1 MQEKNFYI
9 IAGPNGAGKTTLSK
23 TVLKDVFNCQN
34 FVNAD
39 EIAKGLSPLQAG
51 KFDIWAGRIMLE
63 QIGNYI
69 ASDQSFC
76 VETTLSSKI
85 YLGKIKILKQ
95 LGYNISLFFIYLPSV
110 KLAIKRV
117 RQRVSNGGHNVAKDV
132 IKRRYNR
139 GLANL
144 VNDYFDHIDNLHI
157 YSNIENLEK
166 IAHKSDNQLKI
177 YNQKVFKKISK
188 YKNDRSKRI

>member
-23 TVLKDVFNCQN
+23 TVLKDVFNCEN

-51 KFDIWAGRIMLE
+51 KFDIWAGKIMLE
-63 QIGNYI
+63 QINNYI
-69 ASDQSFC
+69 TAGESFC
-76 VETTLSSKI
+76 VETTLSSRI
-85 YLGKIKILKQ
+85 YLNKIKRLKS
-95 LGYNISLFFIYLPSV
+95 LGYKISLFFLYLPTV
-110 KLAIKRV
+110 KLAI
-117 RQRVSNGGHNVAKDV
+117 QRVKQRVLNGGHNVEKDV
-132 IKRRYNR
+132 IKRRYRR
-139 GLANL
+139 GLTNL
-144 VNDYFDHIDNLHI
+144 ISEYFDHVDNLHI

-166 IAHKSDNQLKI
+166 IAYKSNDRLKI

-188 YKNDRSKRI
+188 YKNDQSKRI

>member
-63 QIGNYI
+63 QIANYI
-69 ASDQSFC
+69 ESGESFC
-76 VETTLSSKI
+76 VETTLSSRI
-85 YLGKIKILKQ
+85 YLNKIKILKS
-95 LGYNISLFFIYLPSV
+95 LGYKISLFFIYLPSV
-110 KLAIKRV
+110 KLAI
-117 RQRVSNGGHNVAKDV
+117 QRVKQRVLNGGHNVEKDI
-132 IKRRYNR
+132 IKRRYKR

-144 VNDYFDHIDNLHI
+144 ISEYFDHIDNIHI

-166 IAHKSDNQLKI
+166 IAYKSNDRLKI

-188 YKNDRSKRI
+188 YKND